1 MSEKIDLGKI
11 ELDGLIHQPARLKI
25 LTLLYAVDEGDV
37 VFIKRKTGLTWG
49 NISSHVSKLEDG
61 KMILVTKEIVNKK
74 MRTTLKMTEE
84 GRKAFEDYRKEL
96 KKVIE
101 YNN

>member
-1 MSEKIDLGKI
+1 MSDKADLGEI
-11 ELDGLIHQPARLKI
+11 ELNDLIHQSARLKI

-49 NISSHVSKLEDG
+49 NISSHIYKLEVG
-61 KMILVTKEIVNKK
+61 KIITIKKEIVNKK

-84 GRKAFEDYRKEL
+84 GRKAFDEYKKEL
-96 KKVIE
+96 KKVID
-101 YNN
+101 YTS

>member
-11 ELDGLIHQPARLKI
+11 ELDSLIHQPARLKI

-37 VFIKRKTGLTWG
+37 VFLKRKTGLTWG
-49 NISSHVSKLEDG
+49 NISSHVYKLEVG
-61 KMILVTKEIVNKK
+61 KVITVKKEIVNKK

-84 GRKAFEDYRKEL
+84 GRKAFDKYRKEL
-96 KKVIE
+96 KKVID

>member
-1 MSEKIDLGKI
+1 MSKKPDLGKI
-11 ELDGLIHQPARLKI
+11 ELDSLLHQPARLKI

-49 NISSHVSKLEDG
+49 NISSHVYKLEAG
-61 KMILVTKEIVNKK
+61 KIITVTKEVVNKK

-84 GRKAFEDYRKEL
+84 GRRVFDDYRNKL
-96 KKVIE
+96 KKVID